1 MIPCKQIKSIT
12 KEKTARVI
20 PNAIQI
26 NTHTDKYF
34 FCSFASRD
42 KSYLMMFRVWQN
54 ILLEKVGHVAIVC
67 ALRGVA
73 LAGVTQRRLHCNK

>member
-67 ALRGVA
+67 ARCGI
-73 LAGVTQRRLHCNK
+73 GGSYTTQITL